1 MNTHKRGER
10 KKKKRRNRHGKPK
23 VTQGNEYKIGKN
35 GKRDRQVM
43 KEKEKKTV
51 NGDQSPSLLFFL
63 THPQGRWEA
72 KVVG

>member
-10 KKKKRRNRHGKPK
+10 KKKKKRNRHGKPK

-43 KEKEKKTV
+43 KEKEKK
-51 NGDQSPSLLFFL
+51 P
-63 THPQGRWEA
+63 
-72 KVVG
+72 